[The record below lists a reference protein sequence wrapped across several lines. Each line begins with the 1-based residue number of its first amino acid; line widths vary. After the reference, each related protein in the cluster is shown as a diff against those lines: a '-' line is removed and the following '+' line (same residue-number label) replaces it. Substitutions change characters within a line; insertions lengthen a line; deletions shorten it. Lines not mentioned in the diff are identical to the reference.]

1 MMMNKNILWI
11 IAFLFTNNS
20 FSQVSWGGLS
30 VITFKNNTDKL
41 ADNFVVDT
49 TYVKITNSQYSIDT
63 TVTFIHSQNTKI
75 ILKDGKY
82 NLALSYRNEEQIE
95 LTDVIISGDR
105 ISFVEVLIE
114 PRKELSKRDIRNRKK
129 KYYANY
135 L

>member
-11 IAFLFTNNS
+11 IAFLFTKIS

>member
-11 IAFLFTNNS
+11 IAFLFTKIS

-49 TYVKITNSQYSIDT
+49 TYVKTTNSQYSIDT